1 MKEGRRKGK
10 GGLLPRVEY
19 RLSTGKYERSDG
31 VGKSFRSQHSKD
43 WFRQTS

>member
-1 MKEGRRKGK
+1 MKEERRKGK

-19 RLSTGKYERSDG
+19 RLSIGKYKVRDG
-31 VGKSFRSQHSKD
+31 VGKYFCSQHSKN